1 MLGILMMRTIA
12 GVFLIM
18 IEKIPELEATASII
32 IGVIGLKMLV
42 SVVNIHI
49 PHYFFFLFLLIAFSI
64 TFIVHKLNKVKS
76 T

>member
-1 MLGILMMRTIA
+1 
-12 GVFLIM
+12 M
-18 IEKIPELEATASII
+18 IEKIPELEATAFII

-64 TFIVHKLNKVKS
+64 TFMVHKLNKVKS